1 MHPMTVARQ
10 RNDVGGGM
18 GIFAYAGIM
27 AGEIVWAEPKEGG
40 PTIAAI
46 PRSRA
51 WIEALPPASRRAYC
65 HFMYKTGDDEC
76 PYR

>member
-1 MHPMTVARQ
+1 
-10 RNDVGGGM
+10 M

-51 WIEALPPASRRAYC
+51 WIEALPPASRHPTSPCALRAS
-65 HFMYKTGDDEC
+65 FAT
-76 PYR
+76 